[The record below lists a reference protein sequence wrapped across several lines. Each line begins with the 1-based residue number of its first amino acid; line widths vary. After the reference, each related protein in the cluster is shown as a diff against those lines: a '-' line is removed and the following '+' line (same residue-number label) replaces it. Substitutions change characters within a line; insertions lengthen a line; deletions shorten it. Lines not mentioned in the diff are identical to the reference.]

1 MKKGLETGESDRQW
15 TQKIT
20 AMNVHGTTSNR
31 QPTADSNVILPAMF
45 LGILF
50 DWPEFCDA
58 YFIATLTKT
67 DEILYGIVEALIAKK
82 LWPN

>member
-1 MKKGLETGESDRQW
+1 MKKRLETGESDRQGA
-15 TQKIT
+15 QKMS
-20 AMNVHGTTSNR
+20 AMNVHGIKSNQ
-31 QPTADSNVILPAMF
+31 QPTANSSVIPPAMF

-67 DEILYGIVEALIAKK
+67 DEILNGIVDALLAKTYD
-82 LWPN
+82 PI